1 MQSTIG
7 SLITWF
13 GGLVCFGG
21 GGWLVIRGLMDFI
34 KACSADPKKLGD
46 ILKGL
51 GVAFGGGLLVAA
63 GFGWFYAFAKS
74 KGNEVPHN

>member
-1 MQSTIG
+1 MQGLIG
-7 SLITWF
+7 SLITFF

-21 GGWLVIRGLMDFI
+21 GGWLVIRGLMDLV
-34 KACSADPKKLGD
+34 KAFSADQKKLGD
-46 ILKGL
+46 ILKGM
-51 GVAFGGGLLVAA
+51 GVAFFGGILVLG